1 MDILLLGS
9 GGREHALA
17 YKIKQSKLVKKL
29 YIAPGN
35 AGTASEGTNVEIN
48 PNDFNAVGK
57 FALENNIKMVVVGPE
72 EPLVNG
78 IYDYF
83 KSHNELSKI
92 AVIGP
97 SSQGAQLEGSKQ
109 FAKEFMVK
117 YNIPTARFLTVSK
130 SNISEGEKF
139 LETLK
144 PPYVLKAD
152 GLAAGKGVIIT
163 PDITE
168 AKRTLRQMLDG
179 MFGKAGD
186 NIVIE
191 EFLSGIEVSYFILT
205 DGKSFVI
212 LPEAKDY
219 KRIGDNDQ
227 GLNTGGMGSV
237 SPVPFCDSKF
247 TQKVVDKIIKPTI
260 EGIYKES
267 IDYKGFI
274 FIGLMNVNGEPYV
287 IEYNC
292 RMGDP
297 ESQSVMMR
305 LKSDIVEMFNLTWQE
320 KLHNYK
326 VEIDPRT
333 AISVVLASQGYPGN
347 YTKGEA
353 IEGLSSITESTVF
366 HAGTKISNDTILS
379 NGGRVMA
386 ITSLGENISDAR
398 KKCYSSIEKI
408 NWKSKYYR
416 TDIGN
421 DLKSLEL

>member
-1 MDILLLGS
+1 MNILLLGS

-35 AGTASEGTNVEIN
+35 AGTANEGTNVEIN

-92 AVIGP
+92 AIIGP

-109 FAKEFMVK
+109 FAKEFMIK

-163 PDITE
+163 SDIVE

-260 EGIYKES
+260 EGICKES

-305 LKSDIVEMFNLTWQE
+305 LKSDIVEMFKLTWQE

-326 VEIDPRT
+326 VDIDPRT

-347 YTKGEA
+347 YAKGEA

-366 HAGTKISNDTILS
+366 HAGTKMSNDTILS

-398 KKCYSSIEKI
+398 KKCYKSIEKI

-421 DLKSLEL
+421 DLK